1 MRTEG
6 FDYAEIDMI
15 NFTFV
20 YEFNIIIITILLK
33 YKFIDVYIHHYIQC
47 YLVMWLQNRI
57 EPLSFEK
64 VHNYAIYKIVNYS
77 YNYTNC
83 LIFQ

>member
-6 FDYAEIDMI
+6 FDIAEIDMI

-33 YKFIDVYIHHYIQC
+33 YKFIDVYIYHYIQC
-47 YLVMWLQNRI
+47 YLGMWLQNRI

-64 VHNYAIYKIVNYS
+64 LHMLSIRSLIIRITIQIV
-77 YNYTNC
+77 
-83 LIFQ
+83 